1 MSQASHGFVTLC
13 LLWLAN
19 PSDSAL
25 KDFRT
30 LKAVRDS
37 YKEILHYQIAQDEGS
52 SQFYLKSY
60 NNGKIIEFVIQGN
73 QTETSNRV
81 A

>member
-1 MSQASHGFVTLC
+1 MSQASHGFVSLC

-19 PSDSAL
+19 PSNSAL

-37 YKEILHYQIAQDEGS
+37 YKGIPLYQIAQDEGS

-60 NNGKIIEFVIQGN
+60 NNDKIIEFVIQGN
-73 QTETSNRV
+73 QTETSNR
-81 A
+81 AA